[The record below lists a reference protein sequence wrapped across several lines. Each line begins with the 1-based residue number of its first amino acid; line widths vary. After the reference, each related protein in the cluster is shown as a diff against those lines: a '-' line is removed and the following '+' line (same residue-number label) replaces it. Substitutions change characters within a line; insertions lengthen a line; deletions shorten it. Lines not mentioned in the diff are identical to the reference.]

1 MRDHLEK
8 YILANRSALDVH
20 RPSPQL
26 WNRIALELE
35 TPEITDN
42 QEISEKS
49 VSPQPSPAQSQRRQF
64 FRWKIAA
71 AIVITALTS
80 AAFAWKMA
88 VQPPRLPSVIS
99 HEENPQLHQMEAY
112 YQTAIK
118 AREDQIRLFQQGG
131 LQPDESLF
139 FQLQR
144 LQDLY
149 QDLRKELP
157 ESQDPE
163 IVVNAM
169 MQNLTMQ
176 MEILNQQLMILE
188 QIKSMKNEKD
198 SRL

>member
-8 YILANRSALDVH
+8 YILANKRELDVH

-26 WNRIALELE
+26 WDRIYRDLATPPALE
-35 TPEITDN
+35 TPVPEPI
-42 QEISEKS
+42 Q
-49 VSPQPSPAQSQRRQF
+49 QRRPF
-64 FRWKIAA
+64 FTWKIAA
-71 AIVITALTS
+71 AIAVI
-80 AAFAWKMA
+80 AFVSGGLFWKMT
-88 VQPPRLPSVIS
+88 VQPLSSEPVTSNVE
-99 HEENPQLHQMEAY
+99 HTQLHQMEAY

-118 AREDQIRLFQQGG
+118 AKENQIRLFQQGG
-131 LQPDESLF
+131 VQPDNALF

-157 ESQDPE
+157 ESQDPDV
-163 IVVNAM
+163 VVNAM

-188 QIKSMKNEKD
+188 QIKSMTNEKD